1 MHFPRGWNSPVDVL
15 QRKIHA
21 YVVRMSIPAFGRHG
35 KERLEIMFV
44 AIVRFVQSWKD
55 YNSALR
61 ELSVLSD
68 SELADFGISRSDIP
82 RVAWE
87 QATR

>member
-1 MHFPRGWNSPVDVL
+1 
-15 QRKIHA
+15 
-21 YVVRMSIPAFGRHG
+21 
-35 KERLEIMFV
+35 MFLSV
-44 AIVRFVQSWKD
+44 FRFIQSWKD

-68 SELADFGISRSDIP
+68 SELADVGISRSDIP